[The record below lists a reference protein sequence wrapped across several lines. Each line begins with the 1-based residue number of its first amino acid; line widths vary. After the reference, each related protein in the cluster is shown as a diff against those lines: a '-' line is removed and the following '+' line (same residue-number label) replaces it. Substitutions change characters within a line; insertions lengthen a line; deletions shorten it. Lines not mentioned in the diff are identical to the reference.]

1 MALTH
6 SIAEQRREPRQSISI
21 AATLRHYRDSMEV
34 QLLDLSSGG
43 AMAATEHPPGRGEE
57 VLLIRGALQIVA
69 TVAWVRDR
77 NFGLCFH
84 RPVERRALLAA
95 A

>member
-1 MALTH
+1 MA
-6 SIAEQRREPRQSISI
+6 SVQNMVEQRREPRQPISV
-21 AATLRHYRDSMEV
+21 AATLRHYRDSMDV
-34 QLLDLSSGG
+34 QLLDLSRGG

-57 VLLIRGALQIVA
+57 VLLIRGALQVVA

-77 NFGLCFH
+77 NFGLSFH